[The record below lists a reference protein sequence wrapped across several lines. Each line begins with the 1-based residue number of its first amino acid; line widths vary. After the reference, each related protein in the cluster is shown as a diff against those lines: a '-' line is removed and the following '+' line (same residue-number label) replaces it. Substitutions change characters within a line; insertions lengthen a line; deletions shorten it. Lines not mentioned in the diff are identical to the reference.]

1 MGRRSLLLYVCCWNL
16 KKGFNKSLATSSAW
30 NSLWVSGFSAEVFLV
45 YRQDSNLDI
54 SYLWELTWRDGTAG
68 LCGMLASQRLKMSD
82 VCCNEVHTSETEGG
96 RGRGGD
102 KKNKIWFGLFKGI
115 ERKIHHS
122 NAFRWRSPLYFYLSA
137 FIVKKDTMK
146 AVRQHTI
153 FKGRKPV
160 FPCHCDCVF
169 PFFQSQF
176 ICAFLVQMGLES
188 TTVHIQ
194 GSFSMRRAFAYHQHT
209 IKPYLVVHAWNL
221 STLWG
226 KAGISEVQSRHCLQ
240 NEFDTNLDD
249 MWPCFKNKQT
259 DRQAIK

>member
-1 MGRRSLLLYVCCWNL
+1 MGRRNLLLYVCCWNL
-16 KKGFNKSLATSSAW
+16 KKGFNKSLATSSAL

-102 KKNKIWFGLFKGI
+102 KKNIIWFGLFKGI

-153 FKGRKPV
+153 FKGKKNSISLSLWL
-160 FPCHCDCVF
+160 CVSI
-169 PFFQSQF
+169 FFKVNSSVPSLCRWVWRAKQCTSKVVSQWGEP
-176 ICAFLVQMGLES
+176 LP
-188 TTVHIQ
+188 
-194 GSFSMRRAFAYHQHT
+194 T
-209 IKPYLVVHAWNL
+209 IRTP
-221 STLWG
+221 
-226 KAGISEVQSRHCLQ
+226 
-240 NEFDTNLDD
+240 
-249 MWPCFKNKQT
+249 
-259 DRQAIK
+259 